1 MRFANVA
8 ELREFGELTFK
19 IGSFFRSNLCQRFLF
34 RHSKMRGTGNPAPVL
49 GRSASVSFRATDL
62 RLAAGVVLAAAVTA
76 CGGGGSGPSPQTTA
90 PPPIVV
96 TNTFPPNVAAPS
108 GGGTAWDITQ
118 VTTTLSSVNPGAS
131 GNLYDT
137 LQIDMTFQQDISN
150 ALPAPGTSLSQG
162 NQLGVATFF
171 DPDGNSTT
179 GNLQGCATAGT
190 TPFNYYS
197 DEGKGL
203 GRLVDGNYALD
214 DIYGPAY
221 TTGNTGG
228 TPGLEAVTNVAG
240 NVLTQTYKLSAVGV
254 TGLTVSTLKIQFL
267 VFNGLGAPVTECV
280 PLNGSELAVTSP

>member
-1 MRFANVA
+1 
-8 ELREFGELTFK
+8 
-19 IGSFFRSNLCQRFLF
+19 
-34 RHSKMRGTGNPAPVL
+34 MRGTGNPAPVL

-137 LQIDMTFQQDISN
+137 LQIAMTFQQDISN

-171 DPDGNSTT
+171 DPAGNQQGTM
-179 GNLQGCATAGT
+179 QGCAPAGT
-190 TPFNYYS
+190 TPFTYDT
-197 DEGKGL
+197 DEGGGL
-203 GRLVDGNYALD
+203 GRLYDGNYALYD
-214 DIYGPAY
+214 VNGPAY
-221 TTGNTGG
+221 TTNNSGG
-228 TPGLEAVTNVAG
+228 FPGLEAATSVAG
-240 NVLTQTYKLSAVGV
+240 HVLTQTYKLSAIGV
-254 TGLTVSTLKIQFL
+254 VSAQVPKLKVQFL
-267 VFNGLGAPVTECV
+267 VFNGITASHTPETECI
-280 PLNGSELAVTSP
+280 PLNGSEISVASP